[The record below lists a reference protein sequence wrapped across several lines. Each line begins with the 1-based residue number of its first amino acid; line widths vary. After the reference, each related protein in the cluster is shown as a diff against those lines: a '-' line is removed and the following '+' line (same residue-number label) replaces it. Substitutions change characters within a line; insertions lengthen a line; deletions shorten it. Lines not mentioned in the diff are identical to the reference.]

1 MLDVCLLYS
10 LAGAWL
16 PFSLAVNL
24 LAMAAAY
31 PPGRLLSTAGLGSL
45 DLILLATAPPAG
57 LGSLALDRLAFKL
70 VTEFTLVAGLGSLD
84 FSLATPARP

>member
-1 MLDVCLLYS
+1 MFDVCLLYS
-10 LAGAWL
+10 LAGVWF

-45 DLILLATAPPAG
+45 DLIMFVIGPPAG
-57 LGSLALDRLAFKL
+57 LGSLALDRFTFKFDE
-70 VTEFTLVAGLGSLD
+70 EFTLVAGLGSLD
-84 FSLATPARP
+84 FSRATPARP